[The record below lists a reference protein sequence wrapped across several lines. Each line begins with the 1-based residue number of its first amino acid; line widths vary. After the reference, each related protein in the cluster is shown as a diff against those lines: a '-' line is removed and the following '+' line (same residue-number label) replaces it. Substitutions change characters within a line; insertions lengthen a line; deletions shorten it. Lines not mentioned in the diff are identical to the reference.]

1 MIEVVAIEGHEAEAG
16 LLRLA
21 SDFAT
26 ARLFTPKQAKKLRIV
41 IEVGSAHPPQPI
53 SRDELMAKPGL
64 FKSAHYHYRFVISL
78 ANGFE
83 ACALQMMHELI
94 HASQIING
102 RYQIGTKRVKR
113 DGEKQTLHTAR
124 WLNKKAGFIDD
135 MMWQDRPWE
144 QEAAKYGQQLATE
157 FMAMIYGTQSAFEAE
172 GAKKQLRLYEVSF
185 ALPNIE
191 PAAPAMAPE
200 VDFMAQPPSERA
212 QTPSYD
218 APPAQDK
225 PTYVQGIAEPRLLK
239 QDALQAKRNE
249 LQSRGLLRN

>member
-26 ARLFTPKQAKKLRIV
+26 ARLFTPKQTKKLRIV
-41 IEVGSAHPPQPI
+41 IEVGSAHAPQPI

-83 ACALQMMHELI
+83 SCVMQMMHELI

-124 WLNKKAGFIDD
+124 WLNKKAGIIDD
-135 MMWQDRPWE
+135 MMWQGRPWE
-144 QEAAKYGQQLATE
+144 QEAASYGQQLAAE

-191 PAAPAMAPE
+191 PAAPAPE
-200 VDFMAQPPSERA
+200 MEFMAQPPSEMV
-212 QTPSYD
+212 QMPSYNG
-218 APPAQDK
+218 APAQDK
-225 PTYVQGIAEPRLLK
+225 PTYVQGIAKPRLLK
-239 QDALQAKRNE
+239 HDALQAKRHE
-249 LQSRGLLRN
+249 LQTRGLLGN